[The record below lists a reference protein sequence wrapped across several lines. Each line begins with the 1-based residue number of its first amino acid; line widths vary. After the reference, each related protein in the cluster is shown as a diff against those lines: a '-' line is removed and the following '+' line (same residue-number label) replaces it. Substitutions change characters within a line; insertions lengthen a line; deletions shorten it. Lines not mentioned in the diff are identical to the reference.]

1 MNSAELDRLWQRA
14 GRKIV
19 SAEITSGS
27 GPLTD
32 EVYDQA
38 RRVIA
43 TFDDGSQLELFSFY
57 AHERSFAPTDFIGST
72 VDEARALKC
81 APSHCLPLNPNA
93 ATAS

>member
-1 MNSAELDRLWQRA
+1 MTSAELDRLWQRA

-32 EVYDQA
+32 GVYDQA

-43 TFDDGSQLELFSFY
+43 TFDDFSQLELFSS
-57 AHERSFAPTDFIGST
+57 AHTSG
-72 VDEARALKC
+72 
-81 APSHCLPLNPNA
+81 PLRRR
-93 ATAS
+93 TSLV